1 MKDQT
6 ILPSINVEL
15 DNSSMKLVEF
25 SLKASI
31 HMPYE
36 IIKLFSPTH
45 RLRRTITDCL
55 AMIELFDNVL
65 LEKDFIL
72 SITLKKC

>member
-36 IIKLFSPTH
+36 IIELFSPTH
-45 RLRRTITDCL
+45 RLRRKLTDCL